1 MARASSM
8 PNATPTAVPARP
20 LTALSA
26 RNSVR
31 ICPRVA
37 PSARSMPISGR
48 RSVTA
53 IAKVL

>member
-1 MARASSM
+1 M
-8 PNATPTAVPARP
+8 PNSTPTQVPASP
-20 LTALSA
+20 AIALSA

-31 ICPRVA
+31 IWPRVA
-37 PSARSMPISGR
+37 PSARRIPISAR